1 MCRFSLLYN
10 SYREECCIWRCY
22 IFLWHPARELVFS
35 CAQLMV
41 THSRRRVD
49 FLRLQFGSVVVVLL
63 TLYALFH
70 FCTSLDALRTQIVSL
85 IKPSWCWFRSVFC
98 LTQKWEGHLW
108 QMKRAFQS
116 FFESTHFFII
126 KHTGG
131 VSVGGK
137 YHNCTRSSPIWS
149 LGKLHVLMKPNLQ
162 CSKPWTE
169 EFFGLFVRFKC
180 GLVFWKGGEKFGKS
194 VERPHTLEGKQERM
208 H

>member
-1 MCRFSLLYN
+1 MMDTTALLKHRRTLAVFRCVALHARPNAWSSHISKMCYCMCRFSLLYN

-85 IKPSWCWFRSVFC
+85 IKPS
-98 LTQKWEGHLW
+98 
-108 QMKRAFQS
+108 
-116 FFESTHFFII
+116 
-126 KHTGG
+126 
-131 VSVGGK
+131 
-137 YHNCTRSSPIWS
+137 
-149 LGKLHVLMKPNLQ
+149 
-162 CSKPWTE
+162 
-169 EFFGLFVRFKC
+169 
-180 GLVFWKGGEKFGKS
+180 
-194 VERPHTLEGKQERM
+194 
-208 H
+208 